1 MTASYYGS
9 EESQPAQAQI
19 LTLPPTKFT
28 GLWASSAGNWDTY
41 SKDFSVVINELSH
54 WKFLQSHLAH
64 SIQQMLAIIII
75 SMLIGIETQ

>member
-64 SIQQMLAIIII
+64 SIQQMLAIII